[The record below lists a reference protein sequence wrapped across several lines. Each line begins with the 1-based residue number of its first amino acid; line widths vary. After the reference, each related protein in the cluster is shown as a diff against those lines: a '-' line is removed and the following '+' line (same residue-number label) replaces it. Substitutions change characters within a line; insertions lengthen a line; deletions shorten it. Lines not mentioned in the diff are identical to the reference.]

1 MSWVSFVKEIGGKN
15 LVSLFFNW
23 CILLYI
29 FTLFWVVEM
38 PIERNGGCSLFS
50 QHSERCGWRLW
61 WVGGEGGMY
70 STCIRQYG
78 SKLCFENELYKELN
92 FKIMTFRTICFK
104 KVFPTQSYRSLT
116 YICFKDIYAKK
127 IICTNCSLH
136 QQNEKSL
143 WIEHASS
150 LLLYTQT
157 FFFSWWYSTV
167 MGWMI

>member
-1 MSWVSFVKEIGGKN
+1 MYITVYIYSVLSCWNAYWAEWRVFTVQSTLWEMWLTVVVGWWRGRN
-15 LVSLFFNW
+15 VQY
-23 CILLYI
+23 LY
-29 FTLFWVVEM
+29 
-38 PIERNGGCSLFS
+38 
-50 QHSERCGWRLW
+50 
-61 WVGGEGGMY
+61 
-70 STCIRQYG
+70 IRQYG